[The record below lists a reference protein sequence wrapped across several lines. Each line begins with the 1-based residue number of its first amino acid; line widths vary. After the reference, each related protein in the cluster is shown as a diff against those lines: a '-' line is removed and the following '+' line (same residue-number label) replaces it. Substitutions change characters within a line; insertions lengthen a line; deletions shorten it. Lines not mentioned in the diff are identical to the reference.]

1 MKARAPSSDLVARRL
16 ADAGF
21 ELAPEQARA
30 LARFLELLARWNRVH
45 NLTAIRDPQAAVERH
60 LLESLALAPLLRGE
74 RVADIG
80 TGAGLPGMP
89 LAIAEPSRHF
99 TLIES
104 RAKRVAFLRHVAGDL
119 GLANVTVAHGR
130 AEDLRPEQPFDT
142 VLARA
147 VAPPAELLALSAP
160 LVAPK
165 GVAVLSTTEP
175 LCAEL
180 ARLAPAHGLEAVR
193 RTDVPHA
200 RGTVLILE
208 RAGD

>member
-1 MKARAPSSDLVARRL
+1 MSAGAPSADAVARRL
-16 ADAGF
+16 AAAG
-21 ELAPEQARA
+21 LVLPAAQAAA

-45 NLTAIRDPQAAVERH
+45 NLTAIRDPQAAIERH

-89 LAIAEPSRHF
+89 LAIVEPARHF

-104 RAKRVAFLRHVAGDL
+104 RAKRVAFLRHVVGELA
-119 GLANVTVAHGR
+119 LANVTVEHCR
-130 AEDLRPEQPFDT
+130 AEDLRPAQPFAT

-147 VAPPAELLALSAP
+147 VAPPAELLGLCAP
-160 LVAPK
+160 LVAPE

-175 LCAEL
+175 LVEEL
-180 ARLAPAHGLEAVR
+180 VRLAPGHGLRLAR

>member
-175 LCAEL
+175 LCGSLRGSRPRTASRRCA
-180 ARLAPAHGLEAVR
+180 ARTCP
-193 RTDVPHA
+193 THA
-200 RGTVLILE
+200 GRS
-208 RAGD
+208 